1 MIRTNPH
8 DGINHQIIPCP
19 RSAIKIYTSPARH
32 TRFPEL
38 LVPAGPI
45 SARLQILGTRHQ
57 RRLKYGYVNKL
68 PDPDQTRR
76 LKVAPSSFREVIPTT
91 SMKCHTLFRF
101 ILYFRFVFFFFANQ
115 PCAHVVDDGR
125 VVLYIL
131 FQFTKQTKCRPI
143 ADRQRALPYCEEV
156 GRSEVHLCYQG
167 YPICAK
173 ELTIYETL
181 KTFFFN
187 YIQDLFQMLDYLKS
201 TCPFYI

>member
-1 MIRTNPH
+1 MPEYGHFFPICLHLRIKMSSHFNERKKTKVIILTKIASVTVTYFDPH

-45 SARLQILGTRHQ
+45 SARPQILGTRHQ

-101 ILYFRFVFFFFANQ
+101 ILYFRFVFFFFLQTN
-115 PCAHVVDDGR
+115 HVH
-125 VVLYIL
+125 
-131 FQFTKQTKCRPI
+131 T
-143 ADRQRALPYCEEV
+143 
-156 GRSEVHLCYQG
+156 S
-167 YPICAK
+167 
-173 ELTIYETL
+173 LTTAESFCTY
-181 KTFFFN
+181 FFN
-187 YIQDLFQMLDYLKS
+187 SQNKQSAD
-201 TCPFYI
+201 P